1 MKKIYS
7 PSIYMI
13 LLPIY
18 SFLITFYSIFWDPK
32 KGSVIDFSSGVPLI
46 ILIFSL
52 LSIILGIISAV
63 IYKFINIKG
72 FDKRKLIILSQIF
85 LPINGF
91 MMLVHYSNFIFDES
105 IEFLFYYYFSF
116 IGYFSYSWLTIIGIL
131 QLCSD
136 INYYYSSRDNISIRK
151 RLNKIVSFFYSIA
164 IGLTIFKAFM
174 KPVENG
180 DVMVDAVFYPLD
192 VVFYPDYYNVIF
204 IILITCIG
212 LYIGYFNVFKVR
224 LGININDEENL
235 KRIELNSAK

>member
-32 KGSVIDFSSGVPLI
+32 KGSVIDFSSGAPLI

-52 LSIILGIISAV
+52 LSIIIGIIFAV

-72 FDKRKLIILSQIF
+72 FDKRKLIIISQIF

-91 MMLVHYSNFIFDES
+91 MMLVHYSNYFFDES
-105 IEFLFYYYFSF
+105 IEFLFDYYFSL
-116 IGYFSYSWLTIIGIL
+116 IGYFCYSWLIIIGIL

-136 INYYYSSRDNISIRK
+136 INYYYSTRDNISIRK
-151 RLNKIVSFFYSIA
+151 RLSKTVSFFYSLLCSVYISFCFPRVDSRSWNST
-164 IGLTIFKAFM
+164 GRRRFTIL
-174 KPVENG
+174 P
-180 DVMVDAVFYPLD
+180 
-192 VVFYPDYYNVIF
+192 IF
-204 IILITCIG
+204 PEISLQS
-212 LYIGYFNVFKVR
+212 R
-224 LGININDEENL
+224 
-235 KRIELNSAK
+235 SAAS

>member
-13 LLPIY
+13 LLPFY
-18 SFLITFYSIFWDPK
+18 SFLITFYSIFWDPV
-32 KGSVIDFSSGVPLI
+32 KGSVIDFSLGVPLI

-52 LSIILGIISAV
+52 LTIIIGIIFAV

-91 MMLVHYSNFIFDES
+91 MMLVHYSNYFLDES
-105 IEFLFYYYFSF
+105 IEYLFDYYFSL
-116 IGYFSYSWLTIIGIL
+116 IGYFCYSWLIIIGIL

-136 INYYYSSRDNISIRK
+136 INYYYSTRDNISIRK

-164 IGLTIFKAFM
+164 IGLIIFKAFM

-180 DVMVDAVFYPLD
+180 SITQD

-204 IILITCIG
+204 IILITFIG
-212 LYIGYFNVFKVR
+212 LYIGYFNVYKVR

-235 KRIELNSAK
+235 KRIELNSIK

>member
-52 LSIILGIISAV
+52 LSIIIGIIFTV

-91 MMLVHYSNFIFDES
+91 MMLVHYSNYFLDES
-105 IEFLFYYYFSF
+105 IEYLFDYYFSL
-116 IGYFSYSWLTIIGIL
+116 IGYFCYSWLIVIGIL

-136 INYYYSSRDNISIRK
+136 INYYYSSRDNISFRK
-151 RLNKIVSFFYSIA
+151 RLNKTVSFFYSIA

-180 DVMVDAVFYPLD
+180 GVMGD

-212 LYIGYFNVFKVR
+212 LYIGYFNVYKVR

-235 KRIELNSAK
+235 KRIELNTTK

>member
-13 LLPIY
+13 LLPFY
-18 SFLITFYSIFWDPK
+18 SFLITFYSIFWDPV
-32 KGSVIDFSSGVPLI
+32 KGSVIDFSSGAPLI

-91 MMLVHYSNFIFDES
+91 MMLVHYSNYFLDES
-105 IEFLFYYYFSF
+105 IEYLFDYYFSL
-116 IGYFSYSWLTIIGIL
+116 IGYFCYSWLIIIGIL

-136 INYYYSSRDNISIRK
+136 INYYYSTRDNISIRK

-164 IGLTIFKAFM
+164 IGLIIFKAFM

-180 DVMVDAVFYPLD
+180 SITQD

-204 IILITCIG
+204 IILITFIG
-212 LYIGYFNVFKVR
+212 LYIGYFNVYKVR

-235 KRIELNSAK
+235 KRIELNSIK

>member
-18 SFLITFYSIFWDPK
+18 SFLITFYSIFLDPV
-32 KGSVIDFSSGVPLI
+32 KGSVIDFSLGVPLI

-52 LSIILGIISAV
+52 LTIIIGIIFAV

-91 MMLVHYSNFIFDES
+91 MMLVHYSNYFLDES
-105 IEFLFYYYFSF
+105 IEYLFDYYFSL
-116 IGYFSYSWLTIIGIL
+116 IGYFCYSWLIIIGIL

-136 INYYYSSRDNISIRK
+136 INYYYSTRDNISIRK

-164 IGLTIFKAFM
+164 IGLIIFKAFM

-180 DVMVDAVFYPLD
+180 SITQD

-204 IILITCIG
+204 IILITFIG
-212 LYIGYFNVFKVR
+212 LYIGYFNVYKVR

-235 KRIELNSAK
+235 KRIELNSIK